1 MEKFDYGYCP
11 KCEVTLEPI
20 WFKDIEFEPKSNIPT
35 GRVKWAVNYLQCP
48 CCLKKFTVD
57 DSFDGEWFMELGG

>member
-1 MEKFDYGYCP
+1 MNEVDFGNC
-11 KCEVTLEPI
+11 CECGTPLEPV

-35 GRVKWAVNYLQCP
+35 GRVKWAVNYLSCP

-57 DSFDGEWFMELGG
+57 DSFDGDWFRE

>member
-11 KCEVTLEPI
+11 KCEVTLERI